1 MFPIVRKTYKASEI
15 EIDPH
20 EVLRYLGYKKDLV
33 TAEDLAQVE
42 GFLPEACTAVKPAA
56 CWGRFEVELLPGD
69 VIRFPYGEVKSADLA
84 RNLRGGRETSGREV
98 APSGAAVP
106 PSGAAVPPATA
117 GAPSGVS
124 ASSRREIFIF
134 ATTIGLD
141 YDRLVQRAHISSM
154 AKASFLNAIG
164 AAAVENVCDQLNEEL
179 RQLAAGEGKTLR
191 PRYSAGYGDFTLENQ
206 RGIFDLLT
214 PSKYIGLTL
223 KDNLIM
229 VPEKSVTAVIG
240 IGAE

>member
-1 MFPIVRKTYKASEI
+1 MAFPIVRKLYKAQEVT
-15 EIDPH
+15 IDPH

-42 GFLPEACTAVKPAA
+42 GFLPEACACMKPAA
-56 CWGRFEVELLPGD
+56 CWGRFTIELLEGD
-69 VIRFPYGEVKSADLA
+69 KIRFPYGEVHSADLTK
-84 RNLRGGRETSGREV
+84 NFKGGNV
-98 APSGAAVP
+98 AC
-106 PSGAAVPPATA
+106 
-117 GAPSGVS
+117 
-124 ASSRREIFIF
+124 REIFLF
-134 ATTIGLD
+134 AATIGLE
-141 YDRLVQRAHISSM
+141 YDRLVQRARISSM

-179 RQLAAGEGKTLR
+179 RQLAASEGKSLR
-191 PRYSAGYGDFTLENQ
+191 PRYSAGYGDYTLENQ

-214 PSKYIGLTL
+214 PAKYIGLTL

>member
-42 GFLPEACTAVKPAA
+42 GFLPEARTAMKPAA
-56 CWGRFEVELLPGD
+56 CWGRFDVELLPGD

-84 RNLRGGRETSGREV
+84 RNLRGRRETSGMEG
-98 APSGAAVP
+98 APSV
-106 PSGAAVPPATA
+106 AAVPPAIA
-117 GAPSGVS
+117 GAPSGAS
-124 ASSRREIFIF
+124 AFSRREIFIF
-134 ATTIGLD
+134 AATIGLD
-141 YDRLVQRAHISSM
+141 YDRLVQRARISSM

-179 RQLAAGEGKTLR
+179 RQLAASEGKTLR

>member
-42 GFLPEACTAVKPAA
+42 GFLPEARTAMKPAA
-56 CWGRFEVELLPGD
+56 CWGRFDVELLPGD

-84 RNLRGGRETSGREV
+84 RNLRGGTS
-98 APSGAAVP
+98 
-106 PSGAAVPPATA
+106 TCT
-117 GAPSGVS
+117 
-124 ASSRREIFIF
+124 EIFIF
-134 ATTIGLD
+134 AATIGLD
-141 YDRLVQRAHISSM
+141 YDRLVQRARISSM

-179 RQLAAGEGKTLR
+179 RQLAAGESKTLR

-229 VPEKSVTAVIG
+229 VPEKSVTAVVG
-240 IGAE
+240 VA

>member
-42 GFLPEACTAVKPAA
+42 GFLPEARTAMKPAA

-84 RNLRGGRETSGREV
+84 RNLRGGTS
-98 APSGAAVP
+98 
-106 PSGAAVPPATA
+106 TCT
-117 GAPSGVS
+117 
-124 ASSRREIFIF
+124 EIFIF
-134 ATTIGLD
+134 AATIGLD
-141 YDRLVQRAHISSM
+141 YDRLVQRARISSM

-179 RQLAAGEGKTLR
+179 RQLAAGESKTLR

-229 VPEKSVTAVIG
+229 VPEKSVTAVVG
-240 IGAE
+240 VA